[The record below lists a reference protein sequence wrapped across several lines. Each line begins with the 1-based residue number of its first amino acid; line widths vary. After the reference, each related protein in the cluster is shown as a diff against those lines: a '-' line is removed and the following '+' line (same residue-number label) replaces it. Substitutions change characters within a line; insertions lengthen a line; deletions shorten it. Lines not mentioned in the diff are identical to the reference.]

1 MHGEM
6 EILAP
11 ISLGELIDKITI
23 LEIKQSKFNGDQLKN
38 VLQEIN
44 SLKHIL
50 KQLPVNINVS
60 LVEKLRKTN
69 HSLWDIEDQIRE
81 HERTRNFNS
90 DFVTLAR
97 LVYQTNDLRSSIKK
111 EINIT
116 HGSSIIEEK
125 SYSDYA

>member
-1 MHGEM
+1 M

-23 LEIKQSKFNGDQLKN
+23 LEIKSCKFSGDQLSN

-44 SLKHIL
+44 TLKHIL
-50 KQLPVNINVS
+50 EQLPVAINTD
-60 LVEKLRKTN
+60 LIEKLRKIN
-69 HSLWDIEDQIRE
+69 SSLWDIEDQIRE
-81 HERTRNFNS
+81 HERARNFNS
-90 DFVTLAR
+90 DFINLAR
-97 LVYQTNDLRSSIKK
+97 LVYQTNDLRSSIKR

-125 SYSDYA
+125 SYSSYG

>member
-1 MHGEM
+1 M

-23 LEIKQSKFNGDQLKN
+23 LEIKKSKLSGDQLNN

-44 SLKHIL
+44 TLQHIL
-50 KQLPVNINVS
+50 KQLPVAINTD
-60 LVEKLRKTN
+60 LVQKLRKTN
-69 HSLWDIEDQIRE
+69 CSLWDIEDQIRE

-90 DFVTLAR
+90 DFVNLAR
-97 LVYQTNDLRSSIKK
+97 LVYQTNDLRSSIKR

-116 HGSSIIEEK
+116 HGSSIVEEK
-125 SYSDYA
+125 SYSDYG

>member
-1 MHGEM
+1 M

-11 ISLGELIDKITI
+11 VSLGELIDKITI
-23 LEIKQSKFNGDQLKN
+23 LEIKSCKFSGDQLNN
-38 VLQEIN
+38 VLREIN

-50 KQLPVNINVS
+50 EQLPVVINTD

-69 HSLWDIEDQIRE
+69 CSLWDIEDQIRE

-97 LVYQTNDLRSSIKK
+97 LVYQTNDLRSAIKR

-116 HGSSIIEEK
+116 HGSSIVEEK
-125 SYSDYA
+125 SYSNYG

>member
-1 MHGEM
+1 MK
-6 EILAP
+6 ILAP
-11 ISLGELIDKITI
+11 VSLGELIDKITI

-116 HGSSIIEEK
+116 HGSSIVEEK
-125 SYSDYA
+125 SYSDYE

>member
-116 HGSSIIEEK
+116 HGSSIVEEK
-125 SYSDYA
+125 SYSDYE

>member
-1 MHGEM
+1 M

-23 LEIKQSKFNGDQLKN
+23 LEIKSCEFSGDQLSN
-38 VLQEIN
+38 VLQEIKT
-44 SLKHIL
+44 LKHIL
-50 KQLPVNINVS
+50 EQLPVAIKTD
-60 LVEKLRKTN
+60 LIEKLRKIN
-69 HSLWDIEDQIRE
+69 SSLWDIEDQIRE

-90 DFVTLAR
+90 DFINLAR
-97 LVYQTNDLRSSIKK
+97 LVYQTNDLRSSIKR

-125 SYSDYA
+125 SYSSYG

>member
-1 MHGEM
+1 M

-11 ISLGELIDKITI
+11 VSLGELIDKITI
-23 LEIKQSKFNGDQLKN
+23 LEIKKSKFSGDQLNN
-38 VLQEIN
+38 VLREIN

-50 KQLPVNINVS
+50 EQLPVVINTD

-69 HSLWDIEDQIRE
+69 CSLWDIEDQIRE

-97 LVYQTNDLRSSIKK
+97 LVYQTNDLRSAIKR

-116 HGSSIIEEK
+116 HGSSIVEEK
-125 SYSDYA
+125 SYSNYG